1 MKNLYFETLNKLRL
15 NNINNAELDLRIIIN
30 NSLIKKK
37 ESLIQDIKLR
47 DINLRKFNLI
57 LKRRI
62 KGEPLSKI
70 FNNKEFW
77 SLNYYTSNKVL
88 DPRPETEFIVESVIK
103 KFKNI
108 SSKKSILDLGTG
120 SGCIIIS
127 ILKHFKNFHGTGVD
141 ISKEAVLVA
150 KKNSKK
156 HLNNKRLKLLNK
168 NWISIKKKYD
178 IIVSNPPY
186 IKKQEYDKLSKEVKL
201 YDPKIA
207 LFAGNDGLQKYKQIA
222 PIVYKCMKKKSLFF
236 VEIPK
241 NQKKSI
247 LEIFTKN
254 KFKLL
259 EVVFDYQKIER
270 VLILKKL

>member
-37 ESLIQDIKLR
+37 ESLIQDIKLK

-77 SLNYYTSNKVL
+77 SLNYYISNKVL

-127 ILKHFKNFHGTGVD
+127 ILKHFKNFHG
-141 ISKEAVLVA
+141 E
-150 KKNSKK
+150 
-156 HLNNKRLKLLNK
+156 
-168 NWISIKKKYD
+168 
-178 IIVSNPPY
+178 
-186 IKKQEYDKLSKEVKL
+186 
-201 YDPKIA
+201 
-207 LFAGNDGLQKYKQIA
+207 
-222 PIVYKCMKKKSLFF
+222 
-236 VEIPK
+236 
-241 NQKKSI
+241 
-247 LEIFTKN
+247 
-254 KFKLL
+254 
-259 EVVFDYQKIER
+259 
-270 VLILKKL
+270 